1 MRMASALCACWIFA
15 VLTSVGFAQSPPAAK
30 GGKRAECLQ
39 KLASQ
44 QLQGPE
50 KLDFLQLCT
59 AEGRVDCIKQA
70 IAQKIRGSARAA
82 FVKSCV
88 GGEPTEKDAQ

>member
-1 MRMASALCACWIFA
+1 MASALCASCTFA
-15 VLTSVGFAQSPPAAK
+15 VLASVGFAQSPPAVK

-39 KLASQ
+39 NVASQ
-44 QLQGPE
+44 QLRGPE
-50 KLDFLQLCT
+50 KADFMQLCI

-70 IAQKIRGSARAA
+70 IAQNIRGPARAA

-88 GGEPTEKDAQ
+88 GGEPAEKEAQ